1 MLRFILIF
9 IFGFSPKLT
18 HAQTAQFK
26 IDSLLT
32 SYFNTVN
39 TGDSASYMSILHWET
54 IFTLNTCKTKKDSIA
69 LVQRFWNGYTEFTTE
84 VKEIVGSS
92 EIHIAYDSFKTW
104 EKLDATTTQSQLI
117 KLFVQLIINDKIAL
131 KIPFFVYNNN
141 DHFNVAKPL
150 QAAFMVE

>member
-26 IDSLLT
+26 IDSLLS

-39 TGDSASYMSILHWET
+39 TGDSANYINCLQSQP
-54 IFTLNTCKTKKDSIA
+54 IFTLNSCKTKKDSIA
-69 LVQRFWNGYTEFTTE
+69 LVKRFWDGYTEFTTE

-104 EKLDATTTQSQLI
+104 ENLDASTTQSRLV